1 MARPSYE
8 HIGRAIADVRN
19 QAKITQTHLAE
30 RLRADGW
37 TAVDQSRLSK
47 WERGVEAPNEIDYY
61 PAIERICGATRG
73 TILRRAGY
81 VAENEG
87 EIDIPA
93 AIMADERLSEITRH
107 VLADAYASALRRSSG
122 RAPAAT

>member
-81 VAENEG
+81 VADG
-87 EIDIPA
+87 EIDVSA
-93 AIMADERLSEITRH
+93 AIMADPHLSDMAKQILVDTYR
-107 VLADAYASALRRSSG
+107 SAVRRS
-122 RAPAAT
+122 AAAATA

>member
-8 HIGRAIADVRN
+8 HIGRAIADVRT

-47 WERGVEAPNEIDYY
+47 WERGVEAPNELDYF

-73 TILRRAGY
+73 TILRSAGY
-81 VAENEG
+81 VTDDG
-87 EIDIPA
+87 IDIPA
-93 AIMADERLSEITRH
+93 AILADERLAEVTRQ
-107 VLADAYASALRRSSG
+107 VLADAYQSALRRSATETT
-122 RAPAAT
+122 RA